1 MFSEFDKKYNLVIE
15 WKNYDFKLED
25 IEFKYYNK
33 DKTGFI
39 YCNMKG
45 KTREELFEP
54 KVEKVKIINGKR
66 YVLDE

>member
-1 MFSEFDKKYNLVIE
+1 MEIKIQ
-15 WKNYDFKLED
+15 
-25 IEFKYYNK
+25 

-39 YCNMKG
+39 FCDMNG

-54 KVEKVKIINGKR
+54 KVEKVKIIDGKR